1 MKILITGANGFLG
14 SNITKLFIKNNFNI
28 LCISQNNNNLLPIIN
43 NIKFI
48 KNIKNNYND
57 LESEILDFNPSII
70 LHTAWYGGN
79 KYEDVNHLDQYRI
92 NYELGLSLLQI
103 SNKLKN
109 KSKFI
114 GFGSFAEYG
123 KISHRA
129 KESQSDNPNTHY
141 GMAKSSFKNISK
153 LFCEQNNISW
163 SWIRPCY
170 VYGNGDVA
178 TRLIPSVIT
187 KLKNN
192 EQITLNS
199 CDTIIDYIHI
209 DDFCSGVKNI
219 IDYDLTGV
227 YNICSGMEYNLKDIL
242 TFLESKTKNKIIFD
256 ATLDREYAS
265 KYICGSNEK
274 LKSFTSWKPEKI
286 LNIELEKM
294 LNER

>member
-57 LESEILDFNPSII
+57 LESEILDFNPNII

-79 KYEDVNHLDQYRI
+79 KYKDVNHLDQYRI
-92 NYELGLSLLQI
+92 NYELGLSLLEI

-123 KISHRA
+123 KISRRA

-256 ATLDREYAS
+256 ATLNREYAS

-294 LNER
+294 LNEC